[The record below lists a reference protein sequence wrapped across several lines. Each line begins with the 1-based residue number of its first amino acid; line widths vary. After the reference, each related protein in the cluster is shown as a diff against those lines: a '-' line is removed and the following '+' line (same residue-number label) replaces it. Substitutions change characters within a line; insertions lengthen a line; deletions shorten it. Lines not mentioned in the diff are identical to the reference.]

1 VASDQPLRSAH
12 LPSPSQ
18 VTELLEAEFAKRGY
32 DVEDVSIEAGSRPPR
47 VVVVADGDK
56 GLDLE
61 AVVEL
66 SRAASELLDAF
77 ESSSGEFD
85 AYVLEVTSRG
95 VDRPLTAPR
104 HYRRARG
111 RKVLLSLSDGSTL
124 ECRLGELRDDAV
136 QVVIA
141 DGRRAK
147 YDLRDIALSEI
158 VKAVVQVEFSPPNRR
173 EIELAGHFGE
183 EVDE

>member
-1 VASDQPLRSAH
+1 MASDQPLRSAH

-18 VTELLEAEFAKRGY
+18 VTELLEAEFKRRGY
-32 DVEDVSIEAGSRPPR
+32 DVEDVSVNAGSRPPR
-47 VVVVADGDK
+47 VVVVADGDQ
-56 GLDLE
+56 GLDLG
-61 AVVEL
+61 AVAEL
-66 SRAASELLDAF
+66 SRVASELLDAF
-77 ESSSGEFD
+77 ESSSQEFD
-85 AYVLEVTSRG
+85 PYVLEITSRG

-111 RKVLLSLSDGSTL
+111 RKVVLSLSDGSTL
-124 ECRLGELRDDAV
+124 ECRLGELSDDAV

-147 YDLRDIALSEI
+147 YDVRDIALNEI

-173 EIELAGHFGE
+173 EIELAGHSGD

>member
-18 VTELLEAEFAKRGY
+18 VSELLEAEFARRGY
-32 DVEDVSIEAGSRPPR
+32 DVEDVTVVAAARPPR
-47 VVVVADGDK
+47 IVVIADGD
-56 GLDLE
+56 GDLDLE
-61 AVVEL
+61 AVAEL

-85 AYVLEVTSRG
+85 PYVLEVTSRG

-111 RKVLLSLSDGSTL
+111 RKALLSLSDGSRL
-124 ECRLGELRDDAV
+124 ECRLGEFMDDTV

-147 YDLRDIALSEI
+147 YDVRDIALNEI

-173 EIELAGHFGE
+173 EIELAGHSGE

>member
-1 VASDQPLRSAH
+1 
-12 LPSPSQ
+12 
-18 VTELLEAEFAKRGY
+18 
-32 DVEDVSIEAGSRPPR
+32 
-47 VVVVADGDK
+47 
-56 GLDLE
+56 
-61 AVVEL
+61 L

-85 AYVLEVTSRG
+85 PYVLEVTSRG

-111 RKVLLSLSDGSTL
+111 RRVQLSMSDGSRL
-124 ECRLGELRDDAV
+124 DGRLGELAGDTVALVISDTARNKYAV
-136 QVVIA
+136 H
-141 DGRRAK
+141 
-147 YDLRDIALSEI
+147 DIALNDI

-173 EIELAGHFGE
+173 EIELAGHSGE

>member
-1 VASDQPLRSAH
+1 MASEQPLRSAH

-18 VTELLEAEFAKRGY
+18 VAELLEAEFARRGY
-32 DVEDVSIEAGSRPPR
+32 DVEDVAVEAGSRPAR
-47 VVVVADGDK
+47 VVVVADGDQ
-56 GLDLE
+56 GLDLD
-61 AVVEL
+61 AVAEL
-66 SRAASELLDAF
+66 SRTASELLDAF

-111 RKVLLSLSDGSTL
+111 RRVLLSMADGSQL
-124 ECRLGELRDDAV
+124 EGRLGEFSDDTV
-136 QVVIA
+136 QVVVS
-141 DGRRAK
+141 DPRRAK
-147 YDLRDIALSEI
+147 YEVRDIALAEV

-173 EIELAGHFGE
+173 EIELAGHSGE